1 MKSKLLNPDGLMFLS
16 FWCFILT
23 VCSTML
29 ILIGLPTMGI
39 AFAFLYFVIGLVCLA
54 FSFILIN

>member
-1 MKSKLLNPDGLMFLS
+1 MNNKLLNPDGLMFIS
-16 FWCFILT
+16 FCCFILT
-23 VCSTML
+23 VCSAML

-39 AFAFLYFVIGLVCLA
+39 AFAFLYFVIGLVTLA